1 MLKSILIAIKT
12 KPRLNFLDDLEEK
25 GAAVLWFLLLK
36 GNDIKSRM
44 ENGLI
49 LKKWKSFLLCLIFF
63 FKK

>member
-36 GNDIKSRM
+36 GNDIKTRM
-44 ENGLI
+44 ENG
-49 LKKWKSFLLCLIFF
+49 
-63 FKK
+63 